1 MSMAPETFHTIPS
14 IARLVSELI
23 GDLRTLVR
31 QHVQLM
37 RREIDV
43 EVNKV
48 KRATIS
54 VAIGAGVLL
63 VSGLLFIIMLIHL
76 IQWLT
81 EWPLWVCY
89 GLVAIAGA
97 VGGLLALWSAKKI
110 GGSVHVFPVKTMQSM
125 KEDAQ
130 WITETIISKKT

>member
-1 MSMAPETFHTIPS
+1 MARDTLHAIPS
-14 IARLVSELI
+14 VTRLISDLI
-23 GDLRTLVR
+23 GDLRTLVQ

-37 RREIDV
+37 RHEV
-43 EVNKV
+43 EAEVQKV

-54 VAIGAGVLL
+54 IAIGAGVLA
-63 VSGLLFIIMLIHL
+63 VSGLLVIIMLVHL

-89 GLVAIAGA
+89 GIVATAGA
-97 VGGLLALWSAKKI
+97 GGGLLALWSAKKAGASI
-110 GGSVHVFPVKTMQSM
+110 HVLPVKTMQSM

-130 WITETIISKKT
+130 WIKQTIVSNKT